1 VTVVSLKTEQL
12 FKLLLLLLTC

>member
-12 FKLLLLLLTC
+12 FKLLLLLTC